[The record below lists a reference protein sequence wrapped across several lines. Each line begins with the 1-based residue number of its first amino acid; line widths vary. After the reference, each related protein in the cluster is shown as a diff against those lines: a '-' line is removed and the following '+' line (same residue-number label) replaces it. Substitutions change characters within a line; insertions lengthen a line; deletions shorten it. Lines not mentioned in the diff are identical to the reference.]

1 MNNMEACGV
10 EVSARELV
18 VARKGKT
25 GGQLTRFA
33 NTAAGHRQV
42 LPKAAPA
49 RKKRPQAMGLSE
61 APPATV
67 RRDIARSLQFHQRA
81 MKKLRQQALQCIA
94 ADAQLQQRYQ
104 LLRSVPGLGEISAV
118 QTLAELLLLPA
129 DRDVRQWV
137 AYAGLDPREYSSG
150 TSVRKHTRISKVGN
164 GHLRRALYMPALV
177 ASRVDPP
184 LRRFHDHLLATR

>member
-1 MNNMEACGV
+1 
-10 EVSARELV
+10 
-18 VARKGKT
+18 
-25 GGQLTRFA
+25 
-33 NTAAGHRQV
+33 
-42 LPKAAPA
+42 
-49 RKKRPQAMGLSE
+49 
-61 APPATV
+61 
-67 RRDIARSLQFHQRA
+67 

-94 ADAQLQQRYQ
+94 ADAQLEQRYQ

-164 GHLRRALYMPALV
+164 GHLRRPLSIPPLV
-177 ASRVDPP
+177 ATRVNPP
-184 LRRFHDHLLATR
+184 TPQLYDHLH

>member
-1 MNNMEACGV
+1 MSVQGIEMIWDRRCAVGCEKYTAK
-10 EVSARELV
+10 AMLV
-18 VARKGKT
+18 
-25 GGQLTRFA
+25 
-33 NTAAGHRQV
+33 
-42 LPKAAPA
+42 
-49 RKKRPQAMGLSE
+49 
-61 APPATV
+61 
-67 RRDIARSLQFHQRA
+67 RDIARSLQFHQRA

-150 TSVRKHTRISKVGN
+150 TSVRTYTRISKVGN
-164 GHLRRALYMPALV
+164 AHAGAGAQPR
-177 ASRVDPP
+177 
-184 LRRFHDHLLATR
+184 